1 MVSYM
6 RREVILVNAIS
17 QKALSQQ
24 LSMKNGAV
32 RKKKH
37 LQTFRAFGIH
47 IWILFKNVVYDFH
60 VFLFNCHV
68 KGSAKLK
75 SRNNIL
81 FFQQMILSQ
90 FHIRSIQLGQFQKL
104 TILTQFFKIETIY
117 QNFSFNISKTQSRNN
132 KFLPIFLVNL
142 SMDKAF
148 MVSYQLSNHS

>member
-1 MVSYM
+1 
-6 RREVILVNAIS
+6 
-17 QKALSQQ
+17 
-24 LSMKNGAV
+24 MKNGAV

-81 FFQQMILSQ
+81 FFLANDPI
-90 FHIRSIQLGQFQKL
+90 SI
-104 TILTQFFKIETIY
+104 
-117 QNFSFNISKTQSRNN
+117 
-132 KFLPIFLVNL
+132 
-142 SMDKAF
+142 
-148 MVSYQLSNHS
+148 SYQINTAGSILKIDNSNSIFQNWNHISEFFF